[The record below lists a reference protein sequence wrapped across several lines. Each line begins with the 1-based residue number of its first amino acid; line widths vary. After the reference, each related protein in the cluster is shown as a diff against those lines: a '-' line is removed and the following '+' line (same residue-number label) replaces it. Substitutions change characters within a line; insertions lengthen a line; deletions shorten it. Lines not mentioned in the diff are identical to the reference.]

1 MSTHA
6 DRMRMRLS
14 QLFRDIPQASPID
27 VDPKIYER
35 VSDARAY
42 FMCGFSKA
50 LKVPLETLPK
60 LLQVTPFQGRGFAME
75 GMAMALTLMDELSPA
90 PHSRLCVLL
99 DGRSAEEQTLA
110 AIGVGWAS
118 ARLGKTI
125 DWSPDG
131 LQPRYRSAVAD
142 GYGFHQGFFHSNRF
156 ADKGF
161 PERIG
166 QLGYYYD
173 IGLGRALW
181 FVHTG
186 CIESIL
192 NTIDR
197 FLTERRERLWRGVG
211 TACAFTGNT
220 EYAAAQM
227 GKAAAKFAS
236 DFWAGLET
244 GTQLL
249 HNLAQQM
256 EEI

>member
-1 MSTHA
+1 MSTHT
-6 DRMRMRLS
+6 DRVRMRLS
-14 QLFRDIPQASPID
+14 RLFRDIPQPSPID
-27 VDPKIYER
+27 VHPKICER

-42 FMCGFSKA
+42 FMHGFSEA
-50 LKVPLETLPK
+50 LKVPLEALPK

-90 PHSRLCVLL
+90 PHSRLCFLL
-99 DGRSAEEQTLA
+99 DGRSAEEQTLG

-125 DWSPDG
+125 DWLPDG
-131 LQPRYRSAVAD
+131 LQPRYRFAVAD
-142 GYGFHQGFFHSNRF
+142 GYGFHHGFFHSNRF
-156 ADKGF
+156 TDKGF
-161 PERIG
+161 PVRSG

-186 CIESIL
+186 NVKPIEH
-192 NTIDR
+192 TIDR
-197 FLTERRERLWRGVG
+197 FLPNRRKQLWRGVG

-220 EYAAAQM
+220 ECAAAQM
-227 GKAAAKFAS
+227 GKAAAKFES

-249 HNLAQQM
+249 DNLA
-256 EEI
+256 